1 MDTLPLLFL
10 AYITCTESWGF
21 LSSGYTY
28 ENMTIHLAVLR
39 PELLIHICV
48 NWGKQKVYKLYFHII
63 TDYGLY

>member
-1 MDTLPLLFL
+1 
-10 AYITCTESWGF
+10 
-21 LSSGYTY
+21 
-28 ENMTIHLAVLR
+28 MTIHLAVLR